1 MVEVSTFFFLLLLSW
16 CFMEFRGPVF
26 CLFGF
31 LSRKRRF
38 SFIIYFFFYSI
49 GFIRRRDGLSFFFF
63 LGQSKHGRLFMSWT
77 HGWFR
82 PLVGCRGGD
91 LGGDWRRRDFHLSD
105 VDLHKIRVQI
115 LWAGVTALVSFQLGS
130 WNILRNVVFVG
141 NILDNV

>member
-1 MVEVSTFFFLLLLSW
+1 MLEVSTFFFFFFFFPGVLWS
-16 CFMEFRGPVF
+16 FGD
-26 CLFGF
+26 LFSVYLVSLAARDAF
-31 LSRKRRF
+31 LSSYIFFLLYWLYKEERRF
-38 SFIIYFFFYSI
+38 II
-49 GFIRRRDGLSFFFF
+49 FFF